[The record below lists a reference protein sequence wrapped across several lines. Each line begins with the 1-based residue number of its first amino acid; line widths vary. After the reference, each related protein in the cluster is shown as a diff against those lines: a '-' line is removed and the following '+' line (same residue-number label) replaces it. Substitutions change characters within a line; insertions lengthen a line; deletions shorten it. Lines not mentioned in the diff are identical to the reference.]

1 MQNSTV
7 PSIALHEAWRQGLQ
21 QGISQVALNMIRDGF
36 DLAKVVMLTG
46 LSLQQIQHLQVNGY
60 DDELSQELVRDFSA
74 LSESSLNQV
83 WSNPEE
89 DEAWKNL

>member
-1 MQNSTV
+1 MQNSTI
-7 PSIALHEAWRQGLQ
+7 PSNSLHEAWKRGLQ

-46 LSLQQIQHLQVNGY
+46 LSLQQIQHLQMSGY
-60 DDELSQELVRDFSA
+60 DDELSQELVKDFST

-83 WSNPEE
+83 WLNPEE